1 MKRKIVALLL
11 CFSTVIGLVGCGAS
25 SEQLN
30 ELQSMESANTEAAVT
45 ENYKLSYSDEQ
56 NLIYTQVS
64 DRQLLDLTTL
74 SACTDN
80 ELQEVIN
87 YMDAVDAQLCG
98 TSSTAIDA
106 TIDTCF
112 TDYLLAE
119 FEKTPY
125 YWQRSQTIVRGIDA
139 ESRSIIV
146 DVVYKTIDFAKDVK
160 TESYIPLGENGY
172 QMAIKNRFDRYI
184 AILNDKINNP
194 GDTKWQVELDEFEK
208 HYGKVE
214 DILDSQTDLKLT
226 EQIYETGNQKTYVNL
241 IDSDAEQSHASMTVR
256 YVLVPNYV
264 LGINLGLTCKHMYI
278 TNYALDNDITTTMEL
293 FTDEG
298 YDTVTDSVY
307 SLLYSYFQC
316 IDEND
321 YKGLCKLT
329 KDFGKLDK
337 YYEEMFNTTYMK
349 HENFTVSLFDIQGT
363 HIKCGVNVATK
374 RRAKGS
380 EMTFPSYTD
389 RYYVELELVNDI
401 LNVSNMVLLSSS
413 LEGEP
418 AIKTDDAETLGFA
431 SKIDLD
437 NADKQAIEQLICN
450 FGVLQLQR
458 DTTSDEFGKVVDL
471 SMSQSNMNN
480 LVSSMTNL
488 NGARKAVWLSNYQQ
502 GTSNYASVKCTELFQ
517 QDDNSIIETSA
528 IYDFI
533 LKGDTWYVYNYTVL
547 SSVRL
552 STTNL
557 NTSGCLCLVTP
568 TKVETYTSQIKGTT
582 SVSDEIVTD
591 ISRVYDHEPY
601 TPNLK
606 SGTSEL
612 GLDTESSYSLNSE
625 DFETT
630 LNTLIVAAELDM
642 DATQFMSD
650 LDDFIVDYQV
660 CLNSDNDNDTT
671 ETEDYVDTRL
681 QAITVDTYLDESLN
695 NVVAIYYNLLNNRY
709 LLDSDKNN
717 AIETARSE
725 WNSKKIEITEACKET
740 NNNDLNNK
748 WNTIN
753 NEMDKFYGMLH

>member
-1 MKRKIVALLL
+1 MKKKLISSLLAM
-11 CFSTVIGLVGCGAS
+11 CTVSCLVGCGTS
-25 SEQLN
+25 SNTLN
-30 ELQSMESANTEAAVT
+30 ELQSMESANTEASVT
-45 ENYKLSYSDEQ
+45 ENFKLSYTDEQ

-74 SACTDN
+74 SGCTDN

-98 TSSTAIDA
+98 TASTAIES

-125 YWQRSQTIVRGIDA
+125 YWQRAKTVVRGIDA

-146 DVVYKTIDFAKDVK
+146 DVLYKTIDFEKTIK
-160 TESYIPLGENGY
+160 TESYIPLGSNGY
-172 QMAIKNRFDRYI
+172 QIAAKNRFDRYV
-184 AILNDKINNP
+184 AILNDKVNNP
-194 GDTKWQVELDEFEK
+194 SDTEWQIALDEFEK

-214 DILDSQTDLKLT
+214 DILDSQTDLQLT
-226 EQIYETGNQKTYVNL
+226 EQIYETGNQKTYINL
-241 IDSDAEQSHASMTVR
+241 IESDAEKSHASMTVR

-264 LGINLGLTCKHMYI
+264 LGINLGLTCEHMYI
-278 TNYALDNDITTTMEL
+278 TDYALDNDITANMEL

-307 SLLYSYFQC
+307 ELLYSYFQC

-321 YKGLCKLT
+321 YRGLCKLT

-337 YYEEMFNTTYMK
+337 YYEEMFNTTYLK

-389 RYYVELELVNDI
+389 RYFVELELIGDM
-401 LNVSNMVLLSSS
+401 LNISNMVLLSSS

-418 AIKTDDAETLGFA
+418 AIKTDDAEVIGFA

-437 NADKQAIEQLICN
+437 NADKQSIEQLICN
-450 FGVLQLQR
+450 FGVLQLQG
-458 DTTSDEFGKVVDL
+458 DTTSDDFGKVVDL
-471 SMSQSNMNN
+471 SMSQSNMNT
-480 LVSSMTNL
+480 LTSSMNTL
-488 NGARKAVWLSNYQQ
+488 SGVRKAVWLSNYQQ
-502 GTSNYASVKCTELFQ
+502 GTSNYASVKCTELYQ
-517 QDDNSIIETSA
+517 QEDNSINEASV

-568 TKVETYTSQIKGTT
+568 TKVETYTSQIKGTA
-582 SVSDEIVTD
+582 SISEDIVTD
-591 ISRVYDHEPY
+591 KSKVYEHQAY

-606 SGTSEL
+606 SGSEEL
-612 GLDTESSYSLNSE
+612 GLDTESSYNLNST
-625 DFETT
+625 DYNNTLDNLLAAT
-630 LNTLIVAAELDM
+630 DLGISATDLNTSV
-642 DATQFMSD
+642 
-650 LDDFIVDYQV
+650 DDFIVNYQV
-660 CLNSDNDNDTT
+660 CLNETT
-671 ETEDYVDTRL
+671 LEEGTVDTRL
-681 QAITVDTYLDESLN
+681 QAVTIETYLN
-695 NVVAIYYNLLNNRY
+695 
-709 LLDSDKNN
+709 DSF
-717 AIETARSE
+717 
-725 WNSKKIEITEACKET
+725 IT
-740 NNNDLNNK
+740 
-748 WNTIN
+748 
-753 NEMDKFYGMLH
+753 F